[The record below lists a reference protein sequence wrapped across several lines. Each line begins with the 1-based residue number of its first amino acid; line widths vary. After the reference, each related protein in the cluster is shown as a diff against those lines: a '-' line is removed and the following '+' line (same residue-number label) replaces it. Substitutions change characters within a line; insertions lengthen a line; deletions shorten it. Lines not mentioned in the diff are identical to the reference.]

1 MFKGQQVLFWHFK
14 ENKYMTGIL
23 IGDTIICA
31 CCGECLSARQIEKS
45 APEGKQAIILMRA
58 WKPFNEY
65 IEVLKLN

>member
-45 APEGKQAIILMRA
+45 APKDKQPIILMKF

-65 IEVLKLN
+65 IEVLKMN